1 MCMSIVLEC
10 VASSAYRGRN
20 RVSDPLK
27 MEWLGSSIWVL
38 GTKLRS
44 CARLNKWLSDLYCH
58 MYKITFK

>member
-1 MCMSIVLEC
+1 MSIVLEC
-10 VASSAYRGRN
+10 VASSAYRGWN

-44 CARLNKWLSDLYCH
+44 CARLNKWLSDLSCH